1 MPQPQPQVYSNKRTH
16 SQPLTPTTC
25 PHPQVD
31 AASAAVRAELQR
43 VWDASAGPYRG
54 LLRCV
59 YDPVNKACWLAPAR
73 PKQVPGK
80 ALMDA
85 LGLSNPHDR
94 NGKVLRDRL
103 CSAALE
109 DALAEYRWAWLLV

>member
-1 MPQPQPQVYSNKRTH
+1 MRG
-16 SQPLTPTTC
+16 
-25 PHPQVD
+25 
-31 AASAAVRAELQR
+31 ELQR
-43 VWDASAGPYRG
+43 VWDAAAGPYRG

-59 YDPVNKACWLAPAR
+59 YDSVNKAVWLAPAR
-73 PKQVPGK
+73 PKQGASK

-85 LGLSNPHDR
+85 LGLAHPHDR

-109 DALAEYRWAWLLV
+109 DALAEYRWEAGGWVWGGRAAYLASDFALLWGCMPGMADDALYA